1 MLKRDVGEGDS
12 GVADVEGSAGGLLQ
26 PATAVEK
33 GGGRH
38 TANDQRQNVV
48 DSNCG
53 LVENARAEVHLR
65 GADNLNSV
73 GYASAFERRDAA
85 RIVAVHRVDQD

>member
-33 GGGRH
+33 VEEG
-38 TANDQRQNVV
+38 TPLTTSDKMSLTLTV
-48 DSNCG
+48 DS
-53 LVENARAEVHLR
+53 LKMPELR
-65 GADNLNSV
+65 
-73 GYASAFERRDAA
+73 FT
-85 RIVAVHRVDQD
+85 